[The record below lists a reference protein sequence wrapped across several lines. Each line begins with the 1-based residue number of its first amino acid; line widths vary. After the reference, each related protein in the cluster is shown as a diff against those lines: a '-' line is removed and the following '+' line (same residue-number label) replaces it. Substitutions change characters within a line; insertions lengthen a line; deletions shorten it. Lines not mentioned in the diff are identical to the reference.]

1 MNISRSLAAIIVAII
16 LALGLIFSVL
26 IFTHYHKWN
35 HYGGGGGDDNGYY
48 KQAKISVTG
57 IAEIV
62 FPADVIKVTGKLNN
76 NTNKEAFINALLD
89 KDISKDDIQF
99 TNNTFTIQSEFV
111 RNVEDVIN
119 NKTQNQRLGLVFD
132 KPKYYLKNT
141 EDVRL
146 KMLAAATKNAKAK
159 AGAIVENGN
168 GVLGSV
174 IQSDMGNIN
183 YYDQNST
190 KEFTNVN
197 DLNPL
202 EKRKRVRLVINQVY
216 DVK

>member
-1 MNISRSLAAIIVAII
+1 MNISRSIAAIIVAII

-35 HYGGGGGDDNGYY
+35 RYGGGDDDNHR
-48 KQAKISVTG
+48 QAAISVTG
-57 IAEIV
+57 IANKV
-62 FPADVIKVTGKLNN
+62 FPADYIRVNGRIES
-76 NTNKEAFINALLD
+76 NTNTETFINELLN

-141 EDVRL
+141 EEVRL
-146 KMLAAATKNAKAK
+146 KMLAAATKNARAK
-159 AGAIVENGN
+159 AGTIVENGN

-174 IQSDMGNIN
+174 VQSDMGKISYFDIN
-183 YYDQNST
+183 SST
-190 KEFTNVN
+190 EFTTAN
-197 DLNPL
+197 DLNSSV
-202 EKRKRVRLVINQVY
+202 KKKKVRLIVHQVY

>member
-1 MNISRSLAAIIVAII
+1 MNISRSIAAIIVAII

-35 HYGGGGGDDNGYY
+35 RYGGGGGDDNGYY

-141 EDVRL
+141 EEVRL

-159 AGAIVENGN
+159 AGTIVENGN

-174 IQSDMGNIN
+174 VQSDMGKISYFDIN
-183 YYDQNST
+183 SST
-190 KEFTNVN
+190 EFTTAN
-197 DLNPL
+197 DLNSSV
-202 EKRKRVRLVINQVY
+202 KKKKVRLIVHQVY

>member
-1 MNISRSLAAIIVAII
+1 MNISRSIAAIIVAII

-119 NKTQNQRLGLVFD
+119 NKTQNQKLGLHFD
-132 KPKYYLKNT
+132 KPKYYLKNID
-141 EDVRL
+141 DVRL

>member
-1 MNISRSLAAIIVAII
+1 MNISRSIAAIIVAII

-35 HYGGGGGDDNGYY
+35 RYGGGGGDDNGYY

-141 EDVRL
+141 EEVRL
-146 KMLAAATKNAKAK
+146 KMLAAATKNARAK
-159 AGAIVENGN
+159 AGTIVENGN

-174 IQSDMGNIN
+174 VQSDMGKISYFDIN
-183 YYDQNST
+183 SST
-190 KEFTNVN
+190 EFTTAN
-197 DLNPL
+197 DLNSSV
-202 EKRKRVRLVINQVY
+202 KKKKVRLIVHQVY

>member
-1 MNISRSLAAIIVAII
+1 MNISRSIAAIIVAII

-35 HYGGGGGDDNGYY
+35 RYGGGDDDNHR
-48 KQAKISVTG
+48 QAAISVTG
-57 IAEIV
+57 IANKV
-62 FPADVIKVTGKLNN
+62 FPADYIRVNGRIER
-76 NTNKEAFINALLD
+76 NTNKETFINELLN
-89 KDISKDDIQF
+89 KDISRDDIKF
-99 TNNTFTIQSEFV
+99 TNNAFTIESEFV
-111 RNVEDVIN
+111 RNVEDFIN
-119 NKTQNQRLGLVFD
+119 NKNLNQKLGLHFD
-132 KPKYYLKNT
+132 KPKYYLKNID
-141 EDVRL
+141 DVRL

>member
-1 MNISRSLAAIIVAII
+1 MNISRSIAAIIVAII

-35 HYGGGGGDDNGYY
+35 RYGGGGGEDNGYY

-141 EDVRL
+141 EEVRL

-159 AGAIVENGN
+159 AGTIVENGN

-174 IQSDMGNIN
+174 VQSDMGKISYFDIN
-183 YYDQNST
+183 SST
-190 KEFTNVN
+190 EFTTAN
-197 DLNPL
+197 DLNSSV
-202 EKRKRVRLVINQVY
+202 KKKKVRLIVHQVY

>member
-1 MNISRSLAAIIVAII
+1 MNISRSIAAIIVAII

-132 KPKYYLKNT
+132 KPKYYLKNS
-141 EDVRL
+141 EEVRL

>member
-35 HYGGGGGDDNGYY
+35 RYGGGGGDDNGYY

-141 EDVRL
+141 EEVRL
-146 KMLAAATKNAKAK
+146 KMLAAATKNAIAK
-159 AGAIVENGN
+159 AGTIVENGN

-174 IQSDMGNIN
+174 VQSDIGKISYFDIN
-183 YYDQNST
+183 SST
-190 KEFTNVN
+190 EFTTAN
-197 DLNPL
+197 DLNSSV
-202 EKRKRVRLVINQVY
+202 KKKKVRLIVHQVY

>member
-62 FPADVIKVTGKLNN
+62 STADVIKVTGKLNN

-141 EDVRL
+141 EEVRL

>member
-1 MNISRSLAAIIVAII
+1 MVVA
-16 LALGLIFSVL
+16 VEM
-26 IFTHYHKWN
+26 T
-35 HYGGGGGDDNGYY
+35 NGYY

-141 EDVRL
+141 EEVRL

-159 AGAIVENGN
+159 AGTIVENGN

-174 IQSDMGNIN
+174 VQSDMGKISYFDIN
-183 YYDQNST
+183 SST
-190 KEFTNVN
+190 EFTTAN
-197 DLNPL
+197 DLNSSV
-202 EKRKRVRLVINQVY
+202 KKKKVRLIVHQVY